1 MIREDVIIRLVNLIV
16 LWSIFSFAYANE
28 KSESI
33 CYGTP
38 ENGSLE
44 EAWQLPTNGV
54 NFQAYS
60 SLGVGLGRTYVHS
73 KVYSAVVDA
82 YQELAKVRPKTVY
95 VYGETSAKNGGEFRP
110 HKSHQNGLSVDF
122 MVPVLNSDGG
132 SVPLPTGLL
141 NKFGYGIEFSDAG
154 VYEGFKIDFEAMA
167 DHLIALNESAGK
179 NGIKI
184 RRVIFDNALQEKL
197 FKTKRGDYL
206 KSLMVFSKKPPWVR
220 HDEHYHVDFN
230 VDCK

>member
-1 MIREDVIIRLVNLIV
+1 MRNVIIRLVSLIV
-16 LWSIFSFAYANE
+16 LWSLFSSVYANE

-44 EAWQLPTNGV
+44 KSWQLPTNGV

-60 SLGVGLGRTYVHS
+60 SLGIGLGRTYLHS
-73 KVYSAVVDA
+73 KVHRVVVDA

-95 VYGETSAKNGGEFRP
+95 VYGETSAKNGGQFRP
-110 HKSHQNGLSVDF
+110 HKTHQNGLSVDF
-122 MVPVLNSDGG
+122 MVPILDSDGR
-132 SVPLPTGLL
+132 SVPLPTGPF

-154 VYEGFKIDFEAMA
+154 VYDGFNIDFEAMA
-167 DHLIALNESAGK
+167 DHLIAVNESAGK

-184 RRVIFDNALQEKL
+184 RRVIFDNALQTKL
-197 FKTKRGDYL
+197 FKTKRGEYL
-206 KSLMVFSKKPPWVR
+206 KGLIVFSKKPPWVR

>member
-1 MIREDVIIRLVNLIV
+1 MWSLIIKVVSLIV
-16 LWSIFSFAYANE
+16 LWSLFSFAYANE

-44 EAWQLPTNGV
+44 KAWKLPADGV

-60 SLGVGLGRTYVHS
+60 SLGIELGRTYVHS
-73 KVYSAVVDA
+73 KVFRVVVDA
-82 YQELAKVRPKTVY
+82 YQELAEARPRTVY
-95 VYGETSAKNGGEFRP
+95 VYGETSAKNGGKFRP

-132 SVPLPTGLL
+132 SIPLPTGLL

-154 VYEGFKIDFEAMA
+154 V
-167 DHLIALNESAGK
+167 
-179 NGIKI
+179 
-184 RRVIFDNALQEKL
+184 
-197 FKTKRGDYL
+197 
-206 KSLMVFSKKPPWVR
+206 
-220 HDEHYHVDFN
+220 
-230 VDCK
+230 

>member
-1 MIREDVIIRLVNLIV
+1 MRGVIIRLVSLIV
-16 LWSIFSFAYANE
+16 LLSLFSSVYANE

-44 EAWQLPTNGV
+44 KAWQLPTNGV

-60 SLGVGLGRTYVHS
+60 SLGIGLGRTYLHS
-73 KVYSAVVDA
+73 KVHRVVVDA

-95 VYGETSAKNGGEFRP
+95 VYGETSAKNGGQFRP
-110 HKSHQNGLSVDF
+110 HKTHQNGLSVDF
-122 MVPVLNSDGG
+122 MVPILDSDGR
-132 SVPLPTGLL
+132 SVPLPTSPF

-154 VYEGFKIDFEAMA
+154 VYDGFNIDFEAMA
-167 DHLIALNESAGK
+167 DHLIAVNESAGK

-184 RRVIFDNALQEKL
+184 RRVIFDNALQTKL
-197 FKTKRGDYL
+197 FKTKRGEYL
-206 KSLMVFSKKPPWVR
+206 KGLIVFSKKPPWVR

>member
-1 MIREDVIIRLVNLIV
+1 MRKVIIRLVSLIV
-16 LWSIFSFAYANE
+16 LLSLFSSVYANE

-44 EAWQLPTNGV
+44 KSWQLPTNGV

-60 SLGVGLGRTYVHS
+60 SLGIGLGRTYLHS
-73 KVYSAVVDA
+73 KVHRVVVDA
-82 YQELAKVRPKTVY
+82 YHELAKVRPKTVY
-95 VYGETSAKNGGEFRP
+95 VYGETSAKNGGQFRP
-110 HKSHQNGLSVDF
+110 HKTHQNGLSVDF
-122 MVPVLNSDGG
+122 MVPILDSDGR
-132 SVPLPTGLL
+132 SVPLPTGPF

-154 VYEGFKIDFEAMA
+154 VYDGFNIDFEAMA
-167 DHLIALNESAGK
+167 DHLIAVNESAGK

-184 RRVIFDNALQEKL
+184 RRVIFDNALQTKL
-197 FKTKRGDYL
+197 FKTKRGEYL
-206 KSLMVFSKKPPWVR
+206 KGLIVFSKKPPWVR